1 MKVKSCFFLGHR
13 DAPDSIYPAL
23 LSIVEQHIIE
33 YGVTEFFVGHYGNFD
48 QLAARAVKESKT
60 HHSNIS
66 LSLLLPYHPSERRIS
81 LPEGFD
87 DTYYPDGMENVPR
100 RFAIS
105 RANRYMI
112 DHSDYLI
119 SYVWHPAS
127 NAREFVQYAER
138 REKKN
143 LIVITKLER

>member
-1 MKVKSCFFLGHR
+1 MKVKSCFFLGHH
-13 DAPDSIYPAL
+13 DASNSIYPAL
-23 LSIVEQHIIE
+23 LSIVEQHITE

-60 HHSNIS
+60 HHPDIS

-100 RFAIS
+100 RFTIF

-127 NAREFVQYAER
+127 NARELVRYAER

-143 LIVITKLER
+143 LIVITQLER